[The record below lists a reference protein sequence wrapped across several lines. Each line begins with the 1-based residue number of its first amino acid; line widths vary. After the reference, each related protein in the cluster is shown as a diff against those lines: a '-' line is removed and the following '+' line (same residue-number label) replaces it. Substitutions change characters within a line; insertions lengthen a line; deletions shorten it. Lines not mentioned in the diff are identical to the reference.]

1 MAKSAGNLVL
11 VRDLVDGHPVAA
23 VRLMI
28 LDRPWG
34 EDWDYSPALLDRAE
48 KRLED
53 LYRAAG
59 RTLTAPVAVPEIGRL
74 LAADLKVTAAID
86 MAIEEGG
93 AAARS
98 VTATLALS

>member
-11 VRDLVDGHPVAA
+11 VRDLVDEHPAAA

-34 EDWDYSPALLDRAE
+34 EDWEYSPAVLDRAAS
-48 KRLED
+48 RLEA
-53 LYRAAG
+53 LYQAAG
-59 RTLTAPVAVPEIGRL
+59 RPPTASAAVPEIGRL
-74 LAADLKVTAAID
+74 LATDLNVTAAID
-86 MAIEEGG
+86 VGIEGG

-98 VTATLALS
+98 VAAALGLH